1 MEIRVRKFRRTGL
14 GVQISACRSRRAG
27 LGVQASERVDYPIN
41 KSKPVHRLGGKTLV
55 PLLLNLINKT
65 LQTLVIL
72 SYGFFMFFR
81 FREESFEISL
91 SFLAGL
97 DGA

>member
-1 MEIRVRKFRRTGL
+1 
-14 GVQISACRSRRAG
+14 
-27 LGVQASERVDYPIN
+27 
-41 KSKPVHRLGGKTLV
+41 VHRLGGKTLV